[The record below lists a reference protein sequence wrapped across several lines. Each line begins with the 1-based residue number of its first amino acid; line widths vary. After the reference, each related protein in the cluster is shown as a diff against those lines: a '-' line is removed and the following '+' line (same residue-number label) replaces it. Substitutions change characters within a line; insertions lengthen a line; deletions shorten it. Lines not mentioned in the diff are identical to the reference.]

1 MIRPPFCTSSYSREH
16 KKSVSFLMPS
26 SPVFPCMHL
35 LDLSF
40 CNLVEIPDAI
50 GIMSCLERL
59 DLSGNNFA
67 TLPNLKKLSKLVCLK
82 LQHCKQLKSLPELP
96 SRIYNFDRL
105 RQAGLYIFNC
115 PELVDRERCTD
126 MAFSWTMQSC
136 QVCMFL
142 LCSCHL
148 FLSPFL

>member
-1 MIRPPFCTSSYSREH
+1 
-16 KKSVSFLMPS
+16 MPS

-67 TLPNLKKLSKLVCLK
+67 TLPNLKKLFQIVQFKVTT
-82 LQHCKQLKSLPELP
+82 LQAVE
-96 SRIYNFDRL
+96 
-105 RQAGLYIFNC
+105 IF
-115 PELVDRERCTD
+115 V
-126 MAFSWTMQSC
+126 
-136 QVCMFL
+136 
-142 LCSCHL
+142 
-148 FLSPFL
+148 

>member
-1 MIRPPFCTSSYSREH
+1 
-16 KKSVSFLMPS
+16 MPS
-26 SPVFPCMHL
+26 SPIFPCMRE

-50 GIMSCLERL
+50 GIMCCLQRL

-96 SRIYNFDRL
+96 SPIL
-105 RQAGLYIFNC
+105 RRQRTGLYIFNC
-115 PELVDRERCTD
+115 PELVDREHCTD
-126 MAFSWTMQSC
+126 MAFSWMMQFCSPK
-136 QVCMFL
+136 VCMFL
-142 LCSCHL
+142 LCSSHL
-148 FLSPFL
+148 FLSPILCIGIRK